1 MQSAERISRERS
13 DNFVFRRSQL
23 AYIEAARMVHGDVL
37 EVGTGT
43 GYGIEIIAPHVR
55 SLTTVDKHRFDG
67 EALSLPNVRFVRTV
81 VPRLPFAD
89 RSFDFV
95 VSFQVIEHIRRDGD
109 FVREVHRV
117 LRPGGAFVVTTPNAP
132 MSLTCNPW
140 HVREYDADALAA
152 LLGGL
157 FDRVD
162 RYGVSGNGKVM
173 EYYAKNRL
181 AVERI
186 ARFDPLDLQHRLPRW
201 MLRLPYDIAN
211 RLNRRRMLRDNTAL
225 TDSITVRDYSFTDVA
240 ADSFDLFYVAH
251 KDR

>member
-132 MSLTCNPW
+132 MSLTRNPW

-162 RYGVSGNGKVM
+162 RYGVSGNGKGYGVLCQ
-173 EYYAKNRL
+173 EPPRGRAYRALRPARSATPPA
-181 AVERI
+181 AVD
-186 ARFDPLDLQHRLPRW
+186 AAPA
-201 MLRLPYDIAN
+201 LR
-211 RLNRRRMLRDNTAL
+211 
-225 TDSITVRDYSFTDVA
+225 YSQPSQPQTSVEG
-240 ADSFDLFYVAH
+240 
-251 KDR
+251 